1 MSEKLIG
8 IGLMSGTSLDGLD
21 IVASEFFFIDDV
33 VSFNILKTKT
43 IIYNQE
49 WSDRL
54 SRAMKLSGNE
64 LMQLNADFG
73 KFSAKMVKDFLT
85 EWKILPDFISSHGHT
100 VFHQPQ
106 NGFSTQIGCG
116 AVIAAETGITTVCDF
131 RSTDVALGGQGAPL
145 VPIGDEL
152 LFSDYD
158 ACLNIGGI
166 ANISF
171 NKNGKRIAFDV
182 CAANMLLNFLANK
195 SGKKMDEGGVIASGG
210 NIQAV
215 LLQNLNMNP
224 YFKIKEKKSLGK
236 EWVDEHMIRKIE
248 MSNASV
254 QDKLRTCS
262 EHIAQKIAEVII
274 QNRLKKTLITG
285 GGAYNSFLIE
295 RIRSLTREE
304 IIVPE
309 NHIVEFKEALI
320 FALLGALRLKNKVN
334 VLNSV
339 TGAKRDSCSGTV
351 YLGS

>member
-1 MSEKLIG
+1 
-8 IGLMSGTSLDGLD
+8 
-21 IVASEFFFIDDV
+21 
-33 VSFNILKTKT
+33 
-43 IIYNQE
+43 
-49 WSDRL
+49 
-54 SRAMKLSGNE
+54 
-64 LMQLNADFG
+64 
-73 KFSAKMVKDFLT
+73 
-85 EWKILPDFISSHGHT
+85 
-100 VFHQPQ
+100 
-106 NGFSTQIGCG
+106 
-116 AVIAAETGITTVCDF
+116 
-131 RSTDVALGGQGAPL
+131 
-145 VPIGDEL
+145 
-152 LFSDYD
+152 
-158 ACLNIGGI
+158 
-166 ANISF
+166 
-171 NKNGKRIAFDV
+171 
-182 CAANMLLNFLANK
+182 LLNFLANK
-195 SGKKMDEGGVIASGG
+195 SGKKMDEGGGIASGG